1 MVEGAGSCDVICN
14 TKDPDELN
22 RLCACALVDVGHV
35 RQSLGISA
43 PGATSLDPVL
53 HAHLFSPYALFVHRA
68 SLDLMGAVAQAV
80 FEIARNRKYAEH
92 VLRWAP
98 EIALHEPGSSGGV
111 LGLDFHL
118 TVAGPRLIEINTNPG
133 GLLLNTLL
141 LDAVRSCA
149 PTAWAP
155 WTSGAR
161 ARDASVAAWLD
172 DARAQLGRMPTRVA
186 IVDVA
191 PREQFLYPEFELY
204 AAAFRDQG
212 VDSVICAPDALT
224 FGPNGLEDADGRI
237 DTVYNRLT
245 DFAIA
250 DPAAEPLRH
259 AYLGRAIALTP
270 HPRAHA
276 LLADKRN
283 LISLGDA
290 RMLAA
295 WGIDPVL
302 AQRLA
307 QVIPTTL
314 EVTSENR
321 DALWADRDGYFFK
334 PPTGF
339 GSRGSYRGSKLT
351 RKVWDAMVS
360 TPYVAQA
367 FAPPGVRIVHGG
379 SSLKADVRCFA
390 AESGALLFAARL
402 YQGQTTNMRTQYG
415 GFAAVLT
422 TPALDE

>member
-1 MVEGAGSCDVICN
+1 MVEGADSCDVICN
-14 TKDPDELN
+14 TKDPEELN
-22 RLCACALVDVGHV
+22 RLCACSLVDVGHV
-35 RQSLGISA
+35 FESLGT
-43 PGATSLDPVL
+43 PGATTLDPVV
-53 HAHLFSPYALFVHRA
+53 HAHLFSPYALFVHRT
-68 SLDLMGAVAQAV
+68 SLDLMGAVARAV

-98 EIALHEPGSSGGV
+98 SIALHDPGSGGGV

-141 LDAVRSCA
+141 VDAVQSCA

-186 IVDVA
+186 IVDIA
-191 PREQFLYPEFELY
+191 PREQFLYAEFELY
-204 AAAFRDQG
+204 AAAFKDRG
-212 VDSVICAPDALT
+212 VDSVIRAPDALM

-237 DTVYNRLT
+237 DAVYNRLT
-245 DFAIA
+245 DFALA
-250 DPAAEPLRH
+250 EPVVEPLRH
-259 AYLGRAIALTP
+259 AYLARAIALTP

-283 LISLGDA
+283 LILLGDA
-290 RMLAA
+290 HMLGS
-295 WGIDPVL
+295 WGVDPAL

-307 QVIPTTL
+307 QVIPTTV

-321 DALWADRDGYFFK
+321 DVLWDDRDGYFFK
-334 PPTGF
+334 PATGF

-351 RKVWDAMVS
+351 RRVWDTMAS

-367 FAPPGVRIVHGG
+367 FAPPSVRIVHGG
-379 SSLKADVRCFA
+379 ASLKADVRCFA
-390 AESGALLFAARL
+390 AASGTLLFAARL

-415 GFAAVLT
+415 GFAAVLN
-422 TPALDE
+422 TPALEE

>member
-1 MVEGAGSCDVICN
+1 MAETANPCDVLCSL
-14 TKDPDELN
+14 TDPKELN
-22 RLCACALVDVGHV
+22 RLCECTLVDVMDV
-35 RQSLGISA
+35 RESLGVGGK
-43 PGATSLDPVL
+43 GATRLDPTL
-53 HAHLFSPYALFVHRA
+53 HANLFSPYALFVDRE
-68 SLDLMGAVAQAV
+68 SLALMEAVAQATFSV
-80 FEIARNRKYAEH
+80 AQNPMYADR
-92 VLRWAP
+92 VLGWAP
-98 EIALHEPGSSGGV
+98 EIARHDPGSIGGV

-141 LDAVRSCA
+141 VDAVQSCA

-172 DARAQLGRMPTRVA
+172 DARTQLGRMPTRVA
-186 IVDVA
+186 IVDIA
-191 PREQFLYPEFELY
+191 PKEQFLYPEFELY
-204 AAAFRDQG
+204 AAAFKDRG
-212 VDSVICAPDALT
+212 VDSVIRAPNALM

-237 DTVYNRLT
+237 DAVYNRLT
-245 DFAIA
+245 DFALA
-250 DPAAEPLRH
+250 EPVVEPLRH
-259 AYLGRAIALTP
+259 AYLARAIALTP

-283 LISLGDA
+283 LILLGDA
-290 RMLAA
+290 HMLGS
-295 WGIDPVL
+295 WGVDPAL

-307 QVIPTTL
+307 QVIPTTV

-321 DALWADRDGYFFK
+321 DVLWDDRDGYFFK
-334 PPTGF
+334 PATGF

-351 RKVWDAMVS
+351 RRVWDTIPS

-367 FAPPGVRIVHGG
+367 FAPPSVRIVHGG
-379 SSLKADVRCFA
+379 ASLKADVRCFA
-390 AESGALLFAARL
+390 AASGTLLFAARL
-402 YQGQTTNMRTQYG
+402 YQGQTTNMRTKHG

-422 TPALDE
+422 TPAVDE